1 MREQVHAAIERT
13 ARHIAESAGAE
24 IEFELDIGNPP
35 VRNDA
40 DLTAMMVPALE
51 RASGHALAPLN
62 PQTVAEDFSEYGEL
76 TPSLFV
82 FLGNWPED
90 MDPTQQPTNH
100 SPLFDMH
107 EPYLERGV
115 RAFGHMVVDYLQ
127 AQ

>member
-1 MREQVHAAIERT
+1 ML
-13 ARHIAESAGAE
+13 
-24 IEFELDIGNPP
+24 FETYP

-40 DLTAMMVPALE
+40 DLTAMMIPALE
-51 RASGHALAPLN
+51 RASGLPLVPLR
-62 PQTVAEDFSEYGEL
+62 PQTVAEDFSEYGEV
-76 TPSLFV
+76 TRSLFV

-115 RAFGHMVVDYLQ
+115 RAVGHMVVDYLQ
-127 AQ
+127 AQP